1 MLQSK
6 GSQRFGHDLAN
17 EQQDQSGPSK
27 IIYSCTLAEAA
38 GILGSAGP
46 LSLTCML
53 PLLQMVD
60 LFTWHL
66 RTPTM
71 SFQER
76 GHGGVTLLRPV
87 ADNWHIIYFCHIFF
101 SFKILIYFN
110 WRIIT
115 LQYCDFFS
123 SRASTWLSHRYT
135 CVPPWWTPFPPASP
149 PYPSGLSQSTAFLPY
164 FVSPS
169 SSLSITV
176 RQKFMTFVN
185 LLPRYMNN
193 NKLRR

>member
-1 MLQSK
+1 M

-17 EQQDQSGPSK
+17 EQQQDQSGLSK

-53 PLLQMVD
+53 PLLQMAD

-115 LQYCDFFS
+115 LQYCDFF
-123 SRASTWLSHRYT
+123 
-135 CVPPWWTPFPPASP
+135 
-149 PYPSGLSQSTAFLPY
+149 LPMHQHDSATGIH
-164 FVSPS
+164 VSPHDEPPS
-169 SSLSITV
+169 HLPPHPIPLGCP
-176 RQKFMTFVN
+176 RALHFCHI
-185 LLPRYMNN
+185 LLVQVVASV
-193 NKLRR
+193 